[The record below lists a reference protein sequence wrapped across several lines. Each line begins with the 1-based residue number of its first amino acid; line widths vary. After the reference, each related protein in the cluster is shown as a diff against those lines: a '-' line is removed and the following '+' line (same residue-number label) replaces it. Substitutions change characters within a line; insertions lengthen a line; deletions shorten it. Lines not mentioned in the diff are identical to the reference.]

1 MDHFNSSYFSC
12 RIEDLMKRH
21 HVPGFSIAIT
31 QNGTAASSGY
41 DRTSTDPPQECTP
54 DTLFDIAL
62 ASKSLAA
69 ASVAIL
75 IHDEINY
82 PEAKWESAVSSIL
95 PDDFVMPTVEYTREV
110 TIEDILCHRSGMASQ
125 GGPVRKALAI
135 ALLSGIYGTKKEVY
149 TMNFKLQIVL
159 TPRVNAM
166 MNHEMPITDDI
177 FDDLTE
183 SRIIINP
190 KYKDPDPLT
199 SLAAYAAGTKP
210 QPQVI
215 PLAAYT
221 GEYDNPGYHFIRV
234 QIKDEKPFIDT
245 TDRSMAFLLILD
257 HVCDQTKFIANLS
270 DFLEGCNMPL
280 KAEFHFKNGIAMHI
294 GLHLESELEEYI

>member
-1 MDHFNSSYFSC
+1 
-12 RIEDLMKRH
+12 MKRH

-110 TIEDILCHRSGMASQ
+110 TIEDILCHRSGMARYVHSHT
-125 GGPVRKALAI
+125 AI
-135 ALLSGIYGTKKEVY
+135 AS
-149 TMNFKLQIVL
+149 
-159 TPRVNAM
+159 
-166 MNHEMPITDDI
+166 
-177 FDDLTE
+177 
-183 SRIIINP
+183 
-190 KYKDPDPLT
+190 
-199 SLAAYAAGTKP
+199 
-210 QPQVI
+210 
-215 PLAAYT
+215 
-221 GEYDNPGYHFIRV
+221 
-234 QIKDEKPFIDT
+234 
-245 TDRSMAFLLILD
+245 
-257 HVCDQTKFIANLS
+257 
-270 DFLEGCNMPL
+270 
-280 KAEFHFKNGIAMHI
+280 
-294 GLHLESELEEYI
+294 